1 MAEVRFNY
9 GDKFTQTSNSNT
21 GIGSTIP
28 ASKLDVKGGTRAG
41 SLSVTGIASLSS
53 YRGVVEKLSATGN
66 ISINAGESA
75 SITEI
80 KVSTGSTVTVST
92 GATSGQSSINS
103 LKVGK
108 TFMPPVGGIAD
119 RPVDVIAGSVY
130 YNKDLKTIEFWDGN
144 FWKQVDNTTRR
155 GRCVWAGGYNKS
167 GSPSSNTSRIDFV
180 NSHTLGNSRSFGDL
194 SAAGQDAHGSGNA
207 ERGLFGGRFNSDAI
221 EYITIA
227 SEGDSIDFGNSTQA
241 RYYTACASSSTRS
254 LTIGGYPSSSSVNT
268 IDYVQIMTLGNA
280 LDFGDLS
287 SSRLTDGSAFSNG
300 IEAFVCGGYPAANE
314 TYEVIK
320 ISSTGSSIAGDKT
333 KSGNQWPG
341 AGCSNSTRGIWAG
354 GANSGSVYTQ
364 EISYISMAS
373 KGNAQHFGDLSRAVQ
388 GGAGGG
394 SNQTRGIIAWGRD
407 GFSPYPDLNTLEFI
421 TFSTQGNAQDFG
433 DLRGA
438 NPTAHTRHISPVSDS
453 HGGLGG
459 F

>member
-207 ERGLFGGRFNSDAI
+207 ESGLFGGRFNSDAI

-254 LTIGGYPSSSSVNT
+254 LTIGGYPSSSPVNT

-394 SNQTRGIIAWGRD
+394 SNATRGIIAWGRD

-421 TFSTQGNAQDFG
+421 TFSSSGKAQDFG
-433 DLRGA
+433 DLRGET
-438 NPTAHTRHISPVSDS
+438 PRAHTRHISPVSDS

>member
-119 RPVDVIAGSVY
+119 RPVDVKAGSVY

-227 SEGDSIDFGNSTQA
+227 SEGNSIDFGNSTQA

-254 LTIGGYPSSSSVNT
+254 LTIGGYPSSSAVNT

-287 SSRLTDGSAFSNG
+287 GSRLTDGSAFSNG
-300 IEAFVCGGYPAANE
+300 IEAFVCGGYPAVNE

-333 KSGNQWPG
+333 RSGNQWPG

-354 GANSGSVYTQ
+354 GANSSNVYTQ
-364 EISYISMAS
+364 EISYITMAS
-373 KGNAQHFGDLSRAVQ
+373 KGNARHFGDLSRAVQ

-394 SNQTRGIIAWGRD
+394 SNATRGIIAWGRD

-421 TFSTQGNAQDFG
+421 TFSTTGNAKDFG
-433 DLRGA
+433 DLRSET
-438 NPTAHTRHISPVSDS
+438 PRAHTRHISPVSDS

>member
-394 SNQTRGIIAWGRD
+394 SNATRGIIAWGRD

-421 TFSTQGNAQDFG
+421 TFSSSGKAQDFG
-433 DLRGA
+433 DLRGET
-438 NPTAHTRHISPVSDS
+438 PRAHTRHISPVSDS

>member
-119 RPVDVIAGSVY
+119 RPVDVKAGSVY

-227 SEGDSIDFGNSTQA
+227 SEGNSIDFGNSTQA

-287 SSRLTDGSAFSNG
+287 SSRLTDGSACSNG

-394 SNQTRGIIAWGRD
+394 SNATRGIIAWGRD

-421 TFSTQGNAQDFG
+421 TFSSSGKAQDFG
-433 DLRGA
+433 DLRGET
-438 NPTAHTRHISPVSDS
+438 PRAHTRHISPVSDS

>member
-119 RPVDVIAGSVY
+119 RPVEVKAGSVY

-207 ERGLFGGRFNSDAI
+207 ERGLFQGRFNGNRID
-221 EYITIA
+221 YITIA
-227 SEGDSIDFGNSTQA
+227 SEGDAVDFGDSTQA

-254 LTIGGYPSSSSVNT
+254 LTIGGYPSSSAVNT

-287 SSRLTDGSAFSNG
+287 GSRLTDGSAFSNG
-300 IEAFVCGGYPAANE
+300 IEAFVC
-314 TYEVIK
+314 
-320 ISSTGSSIAGDKT
+320 
-333 KSGNQWPG
+333 
-341 AGCSNSTRGIWAG
+341 
-354 GANSGSVYTQ
+354 
-364 EISYISMAS
+364 
-373 KGNAQHFGDLSRAVQ
+373 
-388 GGAGGG
+388 
-394 SNQTRGIIAWGRD
+394 
-407 GFSPYPDLNTLEFI
+407 
-421 TFSTQGNAQDFG
+421 
-433 DLRGA
+433 
-438 NPTAHTRHISPVSDS
+438 
-453 HGGLGG
+453 
-459 F
+459 

>member
-119 RPVDVIAGSVY
+119 RPVDVKAGSVY

-144 FWKQVDNTTRR
+144 FWK
-155 GRCVWAGGYNKS
+155 
-167 GSPSSNTSRIDFV
+167 
-180 NSHTLGNSRSFGDL
+180 
-194 SAAGQDAHGSGNA
+194 
-207 ERGLFGGRFNSDAI
+207 
-221 EYITIA
+221 
-227 SEGDSIDFGNSTQA
+227 
-241 RYYTACASSSTRS
+241 
-254 LTIGGYPSSSSVNT
+254 
-268 IDYVQIMTLGNA
+268 
-280 LDFGDLS
+280 
-287 SSRLTDGSAFSNG
+287 
-300 IEAFVCGGYPAANE
+300 
-314 TYEVIK
+314 
-320 ISSTGSSIAGDKT
+320 
-333 KSGNQWPG
+333 
-341 AGCSNSTRGIWAG
+341 
-354 GANSGSVYTQ
+354 
-364 EISYISMAS
+364 
-373 KGNAQHFGDLSRAVQ
+373 
-388 GGAGGG
+388 
-394 SNQTRGIIAWGRD
+394 
-407 GFSPYPDLNTLEFI
+407 
-421 TFSTQGNAQDFG
+421 
-433 DLRGA
+433 
-438 NPTAHTRHISPVSDS
+438 
-453 HGGLGG
+453 
-459 F
+459 

>member
-119 RPVDVIAGSVY
+119 RPVDVTAGSIY

-227 SEGDSIDFGNSTQA
+227 SEGNSIDFGNSTQA

-254 LTIGGYPSSSSVNT
+254 LTIGGYPSSSAVNT

-287 SSRLTDGSAFSNG
+287 GSRLTDGSAFSNG
-300 IEAFVCGGYPAANE
+300 IEAFVCGGYPAVNE

-333 KSGNQWPG
+333 RSGNQWPG
-341 AGCSNSTRGIWAG
+341 AG
-354 GANSGSVYTQ
+354 
-364 EISYISMAS
+364 
-373 KGNAQHFGDLSRAVQ
+373 
-388 GGAGGG
+388 
-394 SNQTRGIIAWGRD
+394 
-407 GFSPYPDLNTLEFI
+407 
-421 TFSTQGNAQDFG
+421 
-433 DLRGA
+433 
-438 NPTAHTRHISPVSDS
+438 
-453 HGGLGG
+453 
-459 F
+459 